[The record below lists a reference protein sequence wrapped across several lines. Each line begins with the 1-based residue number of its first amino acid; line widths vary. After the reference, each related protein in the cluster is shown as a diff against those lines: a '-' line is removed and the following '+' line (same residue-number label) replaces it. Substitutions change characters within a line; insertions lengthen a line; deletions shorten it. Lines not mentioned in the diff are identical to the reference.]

1 MRIIG
6 RCRRDTPIS
15 NTLPAKHGS
24 HRTHWMGWLGEYE
37 GPGYY
42 GRKRERSRSAKYI
55 YQHLHCAP
63 MVIWLAELAGVDGR
77 RLRLAVRK
85 SVPQP
90 KLYKDS
96 PSAAAMARRILPWT
110 LVHQHLMNMSRAAR
124 LLQP

>member
-24 HRTHWMGWLGEYE
+24 HRT
-37 GPGYY
+37 
-42 GRKRERSRSAKYI
+42 
-55 YQHLHCAP
+55 AP

-96 PSAAAMARRILPWT
+96 PSAAAMARRIVPWT
-110 LVHQHLMNMSRAAR
+110 LVHQHLMDMSRAAR